1 MLLSAL
7 GRPALLL
14 WLLDLALGALL
25 GVHELHRLLVPGDV
39 GSALVA
45 LLELVLGLLPG
56 LLVDG
61 DPVDLLVAGCG
72 VWPLVGDV
80 GLALVG
86 LGCLLLLLV
95 ALVDGWLFFG
105 CASEIGERIGFL
117 DVDFHVGVPGG
128 VGLCVGHVDAPL
140 ERLKLVGEPSMGL
153 LLRLV
158 LEGDVGVRLQ
168 LSCELGESGE
178 LSWS

>member
-14 WLLDLALGALL
+14 WLMDLALGALL

-45 LLELVLGLLPG
+45 LLKLVLGLLLG

-61 DPVDLLVAGCG
+61 EPVDLLVAGCG
-72 VWPLVGDV
+72 VCLLLGDV

-95 ALVDGWLFFG
+95 ALVDSWLSFG

-140 ERLKLVGEPSMGL
+140 VRLKLVGEPSMGL

-168 LSCELGESGE
+168 LHCELGESGE